1 MISVHRLAK
10 PNDVHSIQQE
20 DQMQGSKV
28 AVRLRE
34 KIVYFSGELSKG
46 LCKTS
51 HRFVAE
57 MIYGIQARQ
66 SVVLTEVARAL
77 EERISIKK
85 SEERLSRQLGRQ
97 GLGAVVQDNLLG
109 QASKRI
115 KDDTLLIIDP
125 SDITKKYARKMQY
138 LATVRDGS
146 EGQLAEGYWVC
157 NVVGAE
163 VEHNGIIPMYQHLY
177 SAKAPDFVSE
187 NDEILRCVDMICKHV
202 GHRGIWVMDR
212 GGDRGNLIEPFLKRK
227 KRFLIRLVGDRH
239 LMFSGKPRLAR
250 ELSDGC
256 PCGYSETI
264 IKDDRGKE
272 RVFHIDFGFRKVL
285 FPGREEQLYLLVVKG
300 LGENPLMLLTNVS
313 LRRSRKLLWKM
324 IRRYFRRW
332 AIEDTIRFWKQSY
345 DVENVRVLG
354 YTSLQNMMSLV
365 SAVSYFAAI
374 VLDIGSK
381 LQVTAAYVLKSAKRV
396 FGIPEFRYYAIADGL
411 RTIFM
416 RHPGKPYRVFWQ
428 KPPPQS
434 SQLQLF

>member
-1 MISVHRLAK
+1 
-10 PNDVHSIQQE
+10 
-20 DQMQGSKV
+20 MQGSKV

-34 KIVYFSGELSKG
+34 KIVCFSGELSKG
-46 LCKTS
+46 LPKTA

-85 SEERLSRQLGRQ
+85 GEERLSRQLGRV
-97 GLGAVVQDNLLG
+97 GLGAVVQDNLLA
-109 QASKRI
+109 QASKQI

-138 LATVRDGS
+138 LSTVRDGS

-187 NDEILRCVDMICKHV
+187 NDEILRCVDMISKHV

-212 GGDRGNLIEPFLKRK
+212 GGDRGNLIEPLLNRT
-227 KRFLIRLVGDRH
+227 KRFLIRLVGNRG
-239 LMFSGKPRLAR
+239 LIFVRRPRLAK
-250 ELSDGC
+250 ELADGC

-264 IKDDRGKE
+264 IKEDKGKE

-285 FPGREEQLYLLVVKG
+285 FPGRKEQLYLLVVKG
-300 LGENPLMLLTNVS
+300 LGKDPLMLLTNVS
-313 LRRSRKLLWKM
+313 LRRSRKVLWKM

-354 YTSLQNMMSLV
+354 YTSLQNLMSLV

-374 VLDIGSK
+374 VLDTVSK
-381 LQVTAAYVLKSAKRV
+381 LRVTAAYVLKSAKRV

-411 RTIFM
+411 KTIFM
-416 RHPGKPYRVFWQ
+416 RHPGKPYRVLWPKAPQ
-428 KPPPQS
+428 QS
-434 SQLQLF
+434 SQLLLF

>member
-1 MISVHRLAK
+1 
-10 PNDVHSIQQE
+10 
-20 DQMQGSKV
+20 MQGSKV

-239 LMFSGKPRLAR
+239 LMFSGKPRLVR

-285 FPGREEQLYLLVVKG
+285 FPGRAEQLYLLVVKG

>member
-1 MISVHRLAK
+1 
-10 PNDVHSIQQE
+10 
-20 DQMQGSKV
+20 MQGSRV

-97 GLGAVVQDNLLG
+97 GLGAVVQDNLLA

-115 KDDTLLIIDP
+115 KDDTLLIIDS

-187 NDEILRCVDMICKHV
+187 NDEILRCVDMISRHV

-212 GGDRGNLIEPFLKRK
+212 GGDRGNLIEHFLKRR

-239 LMFSGKPRLAR
+239 LMFSSKPRLAR
-250 ELSDGC
+250 ELADSC

-264 IKDDRGKE
+264 IKDDKGKE

-300 LGENPLMLLTNVS
+300 LSEDALMLLTNIS
-313 LRRSRKLLWKM
+313 LRRSRKLLCKM

-354 YTSLQNMMSLV
+354 YTRLQNMMSLV

-416 RHPGKPYRVFWQ
+416 RHPGKPYRVFWR